1 MKIKFIISALLA
13 GVLLSACVK
22 DDGNYDYQD
31 IEAVTPGEVSGIEKF
46 YNVTS
51 LYNLHITPEV
61 SRITNEDQ
69 YDYYWIVWGT
79 GFNRTD
85 WKDTVSRAK
94 NLDYIVNL
102 SSGTYELTFQAK
114 NKATGVSV
122 YNIAEMT
129 VASLYS
135 EGWYVT
141 KTENNTTDIDLVKKD
156 GKTVYT
162 NILQSVN
169 GEGLPGEAVK
179 SFYQSQMYTHQQE
192 NPDGTVT
199 NLSNQKV
206 IYVMSKGDMRVYN
219 ADNMKLFK
227 HYADA
232 FFEVPAVRAPQD
244 AFIGISGQF
253 LVNNGKIHWIGLS
266 GAIGKFGY
274 PMLGDYEA
282 APYNMGSMN
291 QGMLIFDKVGCSF
304 KGVPYGNTNLV
315 NLVSVE
321 GQQDCNDMNCDLV
334 FMDEQTAYFGITKGG
349 IALLKNKDKEEYYGT
364 MLNTGWASGKNPFV
378 NFVTVPAGCS
388 VGKGK
393 VFATNCT
400 NDVLYF
406 SEGGNTV
413 SMYNVSNGLEK
424 KDMLA
429 YPANES
435 VAYIRHISY
444 TTYGAGDASL
454 DCLAVL
460 TNSTTGWKVYLHRF
474 VGKTPEVETLHYLDF
489 SGKGTGKNV
498 FFRGLNAYEIN

>member
-1 MKIKFIISALLA
+1 MKFIILALWA
-13 GVLLSACVK
+13 GSLLSACVK
-22 DDGNYDYQD
+22 DDGNYDYRD
-31 IEAVTPGEVSGIEKF
+31 IKAVTAGEVSGIEKF

-51 LYNLHITPEV
+51 LYNLRITPEV

-79 GFNRTD
+79 GSNRTN
-85 WKDTVSRAK
+85 WKDTISRAK

-122 YNIAEMT
+122 YNIADMT

-135 EGWYVT
+135 EGWYIT
-141 KTENNTTDIDLVKKD
+141 KTETGMTDIDLVKKD
-156 GKTVYT
+156 GKTVYA
-162 NILQSVN
+162 NILRSVN

-179 SFYQSQMYTHQQE
+179 SFYQSQMYTQQQE

-199 NLSNQKV
+199 TLSNQKV

-219 ADNMKLFK
+219 ADDMKLFK

-244 AFIGISGQF
+244 AFLGLTGQF
-253 LVNNGKIHWIGLS
+253 LVNNGKIHWIGIS
-266 GAIGKFGY
+266 GGTGKFGY

-282 APYNMGSMN
+282 APFNMGSMN
-291 QGMLIFDKVGCSF
+291 QGMLIFDKISRSF
-304 KGVPYGNTNLV
+304 KGVPYRNTNFV
-315 NLVSVE
+315 NLVSGE
-321 GQQDCNDMNCDLV
+321 GQQDCNNMNCDLV
-334 FMDEQTAYFGITKGG
+334 FMDEQTAQMGVTKGG
-349 IALLKNKDKEEYYGT
+349 IALLKNKDKEEYYGVK
-364 MLNTGWASGKNPFV
+364 LNTGWASGKNPFV

-424 KDMLA
+424 KDMLT

-435 VAYIRHISY
+435 VAAIRHVSY
-444 TTYGAGDASL
+444 ITYSAGDASL

-460 TNSTTGWKVYLHRF
+460 TNSSNGWKVYLYRF
-474 VGKTPEVETLHYLDF
+474 VGKTADIETPHYLDF
-489 SGKGTGKNV
+489 SGKGTGKDV